1 MACKVAVIIF
11 LTFQLSP
18 SDNEDVNTTGNQTQH
33 QTHFIAP
40 PEKSLCDDD
49 NTYETYETSS
59 GNHLHKEDI
68 RQVPKNQEEDDDS
81 GSESVPGTLG
91 DESDDYNVTTA
102 QVFVQG
108 VLDAYHP
115 EVDQDS
121 TLTSVIE
128 DDKELP
134 EAHIESLCISKEYIH
149 LIQNATLDN
158 GKLDQDTIDHL
169 QNPIAGPITIPEPDD
184 QLSLEIFA
192 PTNANKSTYN
202 QCHAAIL

>member
-1 MACKVAVIIF
+1 MALIIF

-18 SDNEDVNTTGNQTQH
+18 SDNEDVKTTGNQTQH
-33 QTHFIAP
+33 QAHFIAP

-68 RQVPKNQEEDDDS
+68 RQVPKNQEDDDS

-121 TLTSVIE
+121 TLPSVIE

-169 QNPIAGPITIPEPDD
+169 
-184 QLSLEIFA
+184 
-192 PTNANKSTYN
+192 
-202 QCHAAIL
+202 